1 MEWEEEIEE
10 RIEIVCNDHN
20 NDDHM
25 MNQKQ
30 PLLLRRRINNSSQ
43 QAIVGANICPIQS
56 LDYELIENDL
66 LKQDWRSRTK
76 VEIYQYVVLKWS
88 LALLIGLITG
98 FVGFFNNLGVENIAG
113 FKLLLTNNLMLKQK
127 YHEAFAAYVA
137 CNMILG
143 AAAAALCAYIAP
155 AAAGS
160 GIPEVKAYLN
170 GIDAHS
176 ILAPSTLFVKIFGS
190 ILGVAGGFVVGKEG
204 PMVHTGACIANLL
217 GQGGSRKYRLTW
229 KWLRYFKNDRDRRDL
244 ITCGAAAG
252 VTAAFR
258 APVGGVLF
266 ALEEAA
272 SWWRS
277 ALLWRTFFTT
287 AVVAVVLRSFIQF
300 CHQGGGKC
308 GLFGEGGLIMFDVN
322 SAKPSYTT
330 FDLLTVIFLGVIGG
344 LMGSLYNYL
353 VDKVLRTYTG
363 INERGPIFKILLVMI
378 ISIVTSCIRFGLPL
392 LSKCVPCPGEC
403 PSPPTAGFSIH
414 YDNFQCPPNHY
425 NDLSSLLF
433 TTNDDAIRNLFSNG
447 SDSANAGFQ
456 LSTLIIFFVAIYLLG
471 IVTYGVAIPSGL
483 FIPVIL
489 AGASYG
495 RLIGTVLD
503 QFTVLDTGLFAL
515 LGAASFLGGTMR
527 MTVSLCV
534 ILLELTDNLLMLP
547 LVMLVLL
554 ISKTVA
560 DCFNKGVYDQ
570 IVEFKGLP
578 YMEAHA
584 EPYMRNLVAGDV
596 VSGPLFSF
604 CGIEKVGN
612 IVHALKVTK
621 HHGFPVIDEPPLTDS
636 PELCGLVLRSHLL
649 VLLKH
654 KTLFTRER
662 VLTGSTIMNK
672 VKASDFAKPGLG
684 RGIIRVEDL
693 DISQEDME
701 MFVDLH
707 PITNTSPYTV
717 VETMS
722 LAKAALLFRELG
734 LRHLLVVPKK
744 PGRPPI
750 VGILT
755 RHDFMSEYILGL
767 FPNLNQD

>member
-1 MEWEEEIEE
+1 MDQSEADE
-10 RIEIVCNDHN
+10 RIEIGDGDDGDH
-20 NDDHM
+20 HH
-25 MNQKQ
+25 KQ
-30 PLLLRRRINNSSQ
+30 PLLVRRRTNASSQ
-43 QAIVGANICPIQS
+43 LAIVGANKSPIQS
-56 LDYELIENDL
+56 LDYEMIENDL

-76 VEIYQYVVLKWS
+76 VEIYQYVVLKWT

-98 FVGFFNNLGVENIAG
+98 LVGFFNNLGVENIAG
-113 FKLLLTNNLMLKQK
+113 FKLLLTNNLMINQK
-127 YHEAFAAYVA
+127 YHQAFAAYFG

-143 AAAAALCAYIAP
+143 VGAAALCAYIAP

-229 KWLRYFKNDRDRRDL
+229 RWLRYFKNDRDRRDL

-252 VTAAFR
+252 VAAAFR

-287 AVVAVVLRSFIQF
+287 AVVAVVLRGLMQF
-300 CHQGGGKC
+300 CHQGEGKC

-322 SAKPSYTT
+322 SLEPAYTT
-330 FDLLTVIFLGVIGG
+330 PDLLAVIFLGVIGG

-353 VDKVLRTYTG
+353 VDKVLRTYTT
-363 INERGPIFKILLVMI
+363 INGKGPIFKILLVMV
-378 ISIVTSCIRFGLPL
+378 ISFMTSCIRFGLPL
-392 LSKCVPCPGEC
+392 LSKCVPCSGEC
-403 PSPPTAGFSIH
+403 PNSPSTGFSMH
-414 YDNFQCPPNHY
+414 YDSFQCPPNHF

-433 TTNDDAIRNLFSNG
+433 TTNDDAIRKLFIDS
-447 SDSANAGFQ
+447 SESANAAFQ
-456 LSTLIIFFVAIYLLG
+456 LSSLIIFFVAIYLLG

-495 RLIGTVLD
+495 RLVGTVLNP
-503 QFTVLDTGLFAL
+503 FTDLDAGYFAL

-534 ILLELTDNLLMLP
+534 ILLELTNNLLMLP

-554 ISKTVA
+554 VSKTVA

-570 IVEFKGLP
+570 IVMLKGLP
-578 YMEAHA
+578 FMEAHA
-584 EPYMRNLVAGDV
+584 EPYMKNLVAGDV
-596 VSGPLFSF
+596 VSGPLFTFS
-604 CGIEKVGN
+604 GIEKVGT
-612 IVHALKVTK
+612 IVHALKVTG
-621 HHGFPVIDEPPLTDS
+621 HHGFPVIDEPPLTDA

-654 KTLFTRER
+654 KTLFTRKR
-662 VLTGSTIMNK
+662 IMTRSTIIK
-672 VKASDFAKPGLG
+672 KLKASDFAKPGLG
-684 RGIIRVEDL
+684 RGISVKDL
-693 DISQEDME
+693 EFSEEEME

-707 PITNTSPYTV
+707 PITNKSPYTV

-734 LRHLLVVPKK
+734 LRHLLVVPKI

-755 RHDFMSEYILGL
+755 RHDFMPEYILGL
-767 FPNLNQD
+767 FPNLNRHK